1 MIDIDIPFMTKI
13 TQSLKIN
20 WVKDTMSAN
29 LFEYKKS
36 SNANKEKIAEVE
48 KMINL
53 LSEAEYYH
61 QQLWEVG
68 MVASKHEY
76 HTMKENLNLREKIKD
91 LETQIKMLKQL

>member
-13 TQSLKIN
+13 AQSMRIN
-20 WVKDTMSAN
+20 WVKDTMSVN
-29 LFEYKKS
+29 LFEYRKS
-36 SNANKEKIAEVE
+36 ANASKEKINEVE
-48 KMINL
+48 EMIKILNE
-53 LSEAEYYH
+53 SESYH

-91 LETQIKMLKQL
+91 LEIQIKMIKQL